1 MTRLS
6 LDKMAINTG
15 KNSKKAEYFP
25 HFLGRKPFRGWKLV
39 VAVLIF
45 GCGLT
50 GCSATKNTTATA
62 RSTWEQLLLS
72 QSLERTLH
80 SATIPLK
87 PGVSVGVEA
96 VGLTG
101 DKDFARDLVA
111 GWLREK
117 GLHVVTE
124 APKYLIRIILH
135 SFGTEQSESFM
146 GVPEIQSTFIPFAL
160 PELAFY
166 KAVKQRGYTRLN
178 LEVSDKKSGALIAAS
193 PVYEGDVYFN
203 QTVFL
208 LMFGTSSTD
217 IVPPPL

>member
-1 MTRLS
+1 MDHQKNAKIEERNHYLLGSNTRR
-6 LDKMAINTG
+6 ACN
-15 KNSKKAEYFP
+15 FV
-25 HFLGRKPFRGWKLV
+25 F
-39 VAVLIF
+39 AVLIF
-45 GCGLT
+45 GCGLA

-80 SATIPLK
+80 SATIPLN
-87 PGVSVGVEA
+87 PGVSVAVEA

-101 DKDFARDLVA
+101 DKDFARDLFA

-117 GLHVVTE
+117 GLHVGTE